1 MAFRFRGKEEIRPSP
16 LLCTVLVS
24 SYKSITISKLNQSK
38 KKARKRTSYTCQKK
52 TNLNLRKTIRLH
64 SACCSET
71 PATRVS
77 QNRSAGNTQAGAAQS
92 ASPASSREHVG
103 SPASLPQQHV
113 GSPAFLL
120 GLQGPLSSALGPLC
134 SGAARTVISSAVITA
149 SFTFH
154 STCGF
159 PSQRFP
165 RKRS

>member
-92 ASPASSREHVG
+92 ASPASSR
-103 SPASLPQQHV
+103 
-113 GSPAFLL
+113 
-120 GLQGPLSSALGPLC
+120 
-134 SGAARTVISSAVITA
+134 AARGKPRLPPPAARGKPRLSAGTPGSA
-149 SFTFH
+149 E
-154 STCGF
+154 
-159 PSQRFP
+159 QRAGALVLWGCED
-165 RKRS
+165 SH